1 MSPEL
6 SLAARHVAELAGE
19 LQPLFEGAHLIEVE
33 PLPPRDLD
41 LLLERDGARRRLRL
55 SADPEAP
62 RLHLVHARVER
73 HRGPPGPFYRRARE
87 ELAGARLRRIEPVRG
102 DRIARVEFAGTPSG
116 RARSLVL
123 ELFGRRANLLLLDAE
138 DRLLE
143 ALVPPSG
150 GAALARLAPGTV
162 WQPPPSRG
170 EAQEAPPLAQALPEP
185 PERPAADLAPLSWR
199 VEAALGSLAERVARE
214 RAARR
219 LAERLERRLS
229 RARALERGLEERLRA
244 SEGAERVREDGELLT
259 ANLARLRRGLERVE
273 LDDFFGADGGGG
285 GGGGGVGRRT
295 IELDPR
301 KSPKEN
307 VESLFER
314 YRKLVRSRAS
324 VEDELA
330 RARARRVALESFH
343 ARALAGE
350 DAHVLE
356 EAAIEAGLLEP
367 EQEPVPARRAP
378 PEPRRPYRSFR
389 GLRGSEIRVGRTA
402 ADNDALTL
410 RHARGNDLWLHT
422 ADAPGSHVVLRLE
435 RGAEPDPEELLDA
448 AHLAAHFSPLRGRPK
463 IQVHVARRKE
473 VHKPRGAKPGLVQLS
488 GGRVLALRVQPE
500 RLERLLA
507 SARRPPPGSGPAG
520 EAGESAR

>member
-6 SLAARHVAELAGE
+6 SLAARHVAELASE
-19 LQPLFEGAHLIEVE
+19 LQPLFEGAHLLEVE

-62 RLHLVHARVER
+62 RLHLVHSRVER

-116 RARSLVL
+116 GARSLVL

-150 GAALARLAPGTV
+150 GAALARLAPGTL

-185 PERPAADLAPLSWR
+185 PAQPDRSAADAAPLSWR
-199 VEAALGSLAERVARE
+199 VEVALGSLAERVARE

-259 ANLARLRRGLERVE
+259 ASLARLHRGLERVE
-273 LDDFFGADGGGG
+273 LEDFFAADVGGGEG
-285 GGGGGVGRRT
+285 SARRT

-301 KSPKEN
+301 KSPREN
-307 VESLFER
+307 VEALFER
-314 YRKLVRSRAS
+314 YRKLVRSRGS
-324 VEDELA
+324 VEDELS
-330 RARARRVALESFH
+330 RARARREALESFM
-343 ARALAGE
+343 ARASTAEDPDALA
-350 DAHVLE
+350 E
-356 EAAIEAGLLEP
+356 EAIEAGLLEP